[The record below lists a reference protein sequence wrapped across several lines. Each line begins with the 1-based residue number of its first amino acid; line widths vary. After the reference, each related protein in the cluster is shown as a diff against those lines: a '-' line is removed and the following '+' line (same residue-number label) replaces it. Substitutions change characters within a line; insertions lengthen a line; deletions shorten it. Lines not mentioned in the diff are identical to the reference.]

1 MINSSKEKKGRQRQ
15 HHQRSAK
22 RQSTRSEQGDAVFDN
37 RECIEEGMALGFD
50 DSRNGGMWVFV
61 GLQKVFGTVC
71 SKGTHLHTPP

>member
-1 MINSSKEKKGRQRQ
+1 VPSCR
-15 HHQRSAK
+15 
-22 RQSTRSEQGDAVFDN
+22 RSEQGDVVFDN
-37 RECIEEGMALGFD
+37 KECIEEGMALGFD